1 MVPIKMYHH
10 HITNHFHQLL
20 LLMMIPQPSLF
31 HYHYQLFQCYR
42 FSEYLHVTLLNI
54 LFYCLFYYT
63 NTVFAFIH
71 TYFIWLT
78 RHHHKI
84 HSLCLFHDDSIGKT
98 NHAGEYGPA
107 DGSNKDV
114 WKAYNRPY
122 LKFNLEDLWGGL

>member
-1 MVPIKMYHH
+1 MVPIKNVCFHYHH
-10 HITNHFHQLL
+10 HITNHFAIADDDSTTVAISLPL
-20 LLMMIPQPSLF
+20 PAIPVLP
-31 HYHYQLFQCYR
+31 FQRVFACD
-42 FSEYLHVTLLNI
+42 FT
-54 LFYCLFYYT
+54 FYCLFYYT

-84 HSLCLFHDDSIGKT
+84 QSLCLFHDDSIGKT
-98 NHAGEYGPA
+98 NHAGEYGPT